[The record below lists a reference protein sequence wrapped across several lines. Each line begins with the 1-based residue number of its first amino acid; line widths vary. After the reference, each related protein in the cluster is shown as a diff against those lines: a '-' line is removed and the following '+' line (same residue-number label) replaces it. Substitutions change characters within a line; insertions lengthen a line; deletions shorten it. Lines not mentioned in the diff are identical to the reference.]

1 MPVPR
6 TYRVAD
12 VARLSG
18 VSIRALHHYD
28 AIGLLVPTGRT
39 EAGYRLY
46 TDADLLRLQQILI
59 GRELG
64 FSLEEIKRS
73 LDDPRFDHRQALR
86 RAAAA
91 PRSEGAARSAS
102 MLRAVDAALAV
113 VGRDPHGGTM
123 DMKELFNGF
132 DPVGVRGRGQGALG
146 RTDAYEE
153 SKRRV
158 EGLHAPRTGS
168 GRRPRQGAIYADA
181 AAAMRRGVDPTA
193 PAALEI
199 AERHRQSIDTWFYP
213 CSHAMH
219 AGLADMY
226 EADDRFRASID
237 AAGEGLTTFLAA
249 AIRANAA
256 RSPEPAVRQQPPL
269 VLVAAPAS
277 PAFRPPSASDRS

>member
-28 AIGLLVPTGRT
+28 AIGLLIPTGRT

-46 TDADLLRLQQILI
+46 TDADVLRLQQILI

-73 LDDPRFDHRQALR
+73 LDDPRFDQ
-86 RAAAA
+86 RAALVEQ
-91 PRSEGAARSAS
+91 RRRLEVKARSLDE

-113 VGRDPHGGTM
+113 VGDPQGGTM
-123 DMKELFNGF
+123 DMKELFGGF
-132 DPVGVRGRGQGALG
+132 DPSVYEAEVEERWGGPAL
-146 RTDAYEE
+146 EE

-158 EGLHAPRTGS
+158 KGYTADDWKRWKAENAALYG
-168 GRRPRQGAIYADA
+168 DA
-181 AAAMRRGVDPTA
+181 AAAMRGGVDPTS
-193 PAALEI
+193 PAALAI
-199 AERHRQSIDTWFYP
+199 AERHRLAIDTWFYP
-213 CSHAMH
+213 CSKAMH

-226 EADDRFRASID
+226 EADDRFRASVD
-237 AAGEGLTTFLAA
+237 QAGEGLTTFLAA

-256 RSPEPAVRQQPPL
+256 R
-269 VLVAAPAS
+269 
-277 PAFRPPSASDRS
+277 

>member
-64 FSLEEIKRS
+64 FALEEIKRS
-73 LDDPRFDHRQALR
+73 LDDPRFDQRQALVEQR
-86 RAAAA
+86 RRLEAKAH
-91 PRSEGAARSAS
+91 SLGE

-113 VGRDPHGGTM
+113 VGQDPQGGTM
-123 DMKELFNGF
+123 DMNELFGGF
-132 DPVGVRGRGQGALG
+132 DPSVYEAEVEERWSGAAL
-146 RTDAYEE
+146 DE

-158 EGLHAPRTGS
+158 KGYTAEDWKRWKAENA
-168 GRRPRQGAIYADA
+168 AIYGDA
-181 AAAMRRGVDPTA
+181 AAAMRRGVDPTSA
-193 PAALEI
+193 AALEI
-199 AERHRQSIDTWFYP
+199 AERHRLSIDTWFYP
-213 CSHAMH
+213 CSRAMH

-226 EADDRFRASID
+226 EADDRFRATID
-237 AAGEGLTTFLAA
+237 AAGEGLTTFLVA
-249 AIRANAA
+249 AIRANAG
-256 RSPEPAVRQQPPL
+256 RAV
-269 VLVAAPAS
+269 
-277 PAFRPPSASDRS
+277 

>member
-28 AIGLLVPTGRT
+28 ALKLLVPTGRT

-46 TDADLLRLQQILI
+46 TDKDLLRLQQILI

-73 LDDPRFDHRQALR
+73 LDDPRFDQ
-86 RAAAA
+86 RAALVDQ
-91 PRSEGAARSAS
+91 RRRLEEKARALGE

-113 VGRDPHGGTM
+113 VDPDPQGGTM
-123 DMKELFNGF
+123 DMKELVGGF
-132 DPVGVRGRGQGALG
+132 DPSAYEAEVEERWGGPAL
-146 RTDAYEE
+146 EE

-158 EGLHAPRTGS
+158 KSYSADDWKRWKAENAS
-168 GRRPRQGAIYADA
+168 IYGDA
-181 AAAMRRGVDPTA
+181 AAAMRAGVDPTS
-193 PAALEI
+193 AAAVDI

-213 CSHAMH
+213 CSRAMH

-237 AAGEGLTTFLAA
+237 KAGEGLTTFLAA
-249 AIRANAA
+249 AIRANAKA
-256 RSPEPAVRQQPPL
+256 
-269 VLVAAPAS
+269 
-277 PAFRPPSASDRS
+277 

>member
-12 VARLSG
+12 VARQSG

-28 AIGLLVPTGRT
+28 AIGLLAPTGRT
-39 EAGYRLY
+39 ESGYRLY

-73 LDDPRFDHRQALR
+73 LHEPGFDQR
-86 RAAAA
+86 RALVEQ
-91 PRSEGAARSAS
+91 RKRLEDKARSLER
-102 MLRAVDAALAV
+102 MLQAVDAALAV
-113 VGRDPHGGTM
+113 VGPDPQGDTM

-132 DPVGVRGRGQGALG
+132 DPSAYEAEVEERWGGPAL
-146 RTDAYEE
+146 EE

-158 EGLHAPRTGS
+158 KQYTADDWTRWKAENAAVYG
-168 GRRPRQGAIYADA
+168 DA
-181 AAAMRRGVDPTA
+181 AAAMRGAVEPTS
-193 PAALEI
+193 PAALAI
-199 AERHRQSIDTWFYP
+199 AERHRLAIDTWFYP
-213 CSHAMH
+213 CSKPVH

-226 EADDRFRASID
+226 EADERFRASID
-237 AAGEGLTTFLAA
+237 QMGDGLTTWLAA

-256 RSPEPAVRQQPPL
+256 R
-269 VLVAAPAS
+269 
-277 PAFRPPSASDRS
+277 

>member
-46 TDADLLRLQQILI
+46 TDRDLLRLQQILI

-64 FSLEEIKRS
+64 FPLDEIKRS
-73 LDDPRFDHRQALR
+73 LDDPRFDQRQALLEQR
-86 RAAAA
+86 QRLEAKV
-91 PRSEGAARSAS
+91 RSLDG
-102 MLRAVDAALAV
+102 MIRAVDAALAV
-113 VGRDPHGGTM
+113 VGPDPQGGTM
-123 DMKELFNGF
+123 DMKELFGGF
-132 DPVGVRGRGQGALG
+132 DPSVYEAEVEERWGGPAL
-146 RTDAYEE
+146 EE

-158 EGLHAPRTGS
+158 KGYTADDWKRWKAETA
-168 GRRPRQGAIYADA
+168 AIYGDA
-181 AAAMRRGVDPTA
+181 AAAMRGGLDPA
-193 PAALEI
+193 SPAALEI
-199 AERHRQSIDTWFYP
+199 AERHRLSIDTWFYP
-213 CSHAMH
+213 CSKAMH

-237 AAGEGLTTFLAA
+237 KAGDGLTTFLAA
-249 AIRANAA
+249 AIRANAK
-256 RSPEPAVRQQPPL
+256 Q
-269 VLVAAPAS
+269 
-277 PAFRPPSASDRS
+277 

>member
-12 VARLSG
+12 VARLTG

-28 AIGLLVPTGRT
+28 ALGLLVPTGRT

-73 LDDPRFDHRQALR
+73 LDDPRFDQRQALVEQR
-86 RAAAA
+86 RRLEEKSRALG
-91 PRSEGAARSAS
+91 E

-113 VGRDPHGGTM
+113 VGRDPEKGTM

-132 DPVGVRGRGQGALG
+132 DPSV
-146 RTDAYEE
+146 YEAEVEERWSGPAVDE

-158 EGLHAPRTGS
+158 KSYTADDWKRWKAENAALYG
-168 GRRPRQGAIYADA
+168 DA
-181 AAAMRRGVDPTA
+181 AAAMRRGVDPA
-193 PAALEI
+193 SPEAQAL
-199 AERHRQSIDTWFYP
+199 AERHRLSIDSWFYP

-256 RSPEPAVRQQPPL
+256 RG
-269 VLVAAPAS
+269 
-277 PAFRPPSASDRS
+277 

>member
-12 VARLSG
+12 VARQSG

-73 LDDPRFDHRQALR
+73 LNDPRFDQRQALVEQR
-86 RAAAA
+86 RRLEAK
-91 PRSEGAARSAS
+91 ARSLDQ
-102 MLRAVDAALAV
+102 MLRAIDAALSV
-113 VGRDPHGGTM
+113 VGHDPQGGRM

-132 DPVGVRGRGQGALG
+132 DPSAYEAEAEKRWGGE
-146 RTDAYEE
+146 AYEE

-158 EGLHAPRTGS
+158 KGYTAEDWKRWKTENAAVYG
-168 GRRPRQGAIYADA
+168 DA
-181 AAAMRRGVDPTA
+181 AAAMGRGVDPVSPEA
-193 PAALEI
+193 RAI
-199 AERHRQSIDTWFYP
+199 AERHRLSIDTWFYP

-226 EADDRFRASID
+226 EADDRFSASID

-249 AIRANAA
+249 AIRANAN
-256 RSPEPAVRQQPPL
+256 RAV
-269 VLVAAPAS
+269 
-277 PAFRPPSASDRS
+277 

>member
-64 FSLEEIKRS
+64 FPLDEIRRS
-73 LDDPRFDHRQALR
+73 LDDPRFDQR
-86 RAAAA
+86 RALLEQ
-91 PRSEGAARSAS
+91 RRRIEDKARALGE

-113 VGRDPHGGTM
+113 VGPDPQGGPM
-123 DMKELFNGF
+123 DMKELFGGF
-132 DPVGVRGRGQGALG
+132 DPSAYEAEAKERWGD
-146 RTDAYEE
+146 TDAYRE
-153 SKRRV
+153 STRRV
-158 EGLHAPRTGS
+158 KGYTPDDWKRQQAE
-168 GRRPRQGAIYADA
+168 QGAIYADA
-181 AAAMRRGVDPTA
+181 AAAMRRGVDPSS

-199 AERHRQSIDTWFYP
+199 AERHRLAIDKWFYP
-213 CSHAMH
+213 CSKAMH

-226 EADDRFRASID
+226 EADERFRASID
-237 AAGEGLTTFLAA
+237 KAGDGLTAFLSAA
-249 AIRANAA
+249 MRANAK
-256 RSPEPAVRQQPPL
+256 
-269 VLVAAPAS
+269 
-277 PAFRPPSASDRS
+277 SA

>member
-1 MPVPR
+1 MTVPR

-12 VARLSG
+12 VARLAG

-64 FSLEEIKRS
+64 FSLDEIKRS
-73 LDDPRFDHRQALR
+73 LDDPKFDQRQALLEQR
-86 RAAAA
+86 KRLTEKAN
-91 PRSEGAARSAS
+91 SIEQ
-102 MLRAVDAALAV
+102 MLRSIDAALGV
-113 VGRDPHGGTM
+113 VGPDPQGGIM
-123 DMKELFNGF
+123 DMKELFDGF
-132 DPVGVRGRGQGALG
+132 DPSVHEAEVEARWSGPAL
-146 RTDAYEE
+146 EE

-158 EGLHAPRTGS
+158 KGYSADDWKRWKVENAEVYG
-168 GRRPRQGAIYADA
+168 DA
-181 AAAMRRGVDPTA
+181 AAAMRRGVAPTSPEA
-193 PAALEI
+193 MTI
-199 AERHRQSIDTWFYP
+199 AERHRLSIDKWFYP

-226 EADDRFRASID
+226 EADDRFRTTID

-249 AIRANAA
+249 AIRANAT
-256 RSPEPAVRQQPPL
+256 RAV
-269 VLVAAPAS
+269 
-277 PAFRPPSASDRS
+277 

>member
-12 VARLSG
+12 VARQSG

-46 TDADLLRLQQILI
+46 TDTDLLRLQQILI

-64 FSLEEIKRS
+64 FSLDEIKRS
-73 LDDPRFDHRQALR
+73 LTDPRFDHRQALLEQR
-86 RAAAA
+86 ERLEAK
-91 PRSEGAARSAS
+91 ARSLGK
-102 MLRAVDAALAV
+102 MLEAVDAALAV
-113 VGRDPHGGTM
+113 VGDDPQGGPM

-132 DPVGVRGRGQGALG
+132 DPSVHDAEVEERWSGPAL
-146 RTDAYEE
+146 DE
-153 SKRRV
+153 STRRV
-158 EGLHAPRTGS
+158 KGYSAEDWKRWKAENAAVYG
-168 GRRPRQGAIYADA
+168 DA
-181 AAAMRRGVDPTA
+181 AAAMRRGIE
-193 PAALEI
+193 PASPEALAI
-199 AERHRQSIDTWFYP
+199 AERHRLSIDTWFYP

-237 AAGEGLTTFLAA
+237 AAGEGLTSFLAA

-256 RSPEPAVRQQPPL
+256 R
-269 VLVAAPAS
+269 
-277 PAFRPPSASDRS
+277 

>member
-1 MPVPR
+1 MAVPR

-28 AIGLLVPTGRT
+28 ALGLLVPTGRT

-46 TDADLLRLQQILI
+46 TDKDLLRLQQILI

-64 FSLEEIKRS
+64 FPLEEIKRS
-73 LDDPRFDHRQALR
+73 LDDPRFDQRQALVEQR
-86 RAAAA
+86 R
-91 PRSEGAARSAS
+91 RLQDKARALGE
-102 MLRAVDAALAV
+102 MLRAVDAALDV
-113 VGRDPHGGTM
+113 VGHDPQGGTM
-123 DMKELFNGF
+123 DMKEIFGGF
-132 DPVGVRGRGQGALG
+132 DPSAHEAEVEKRWSGPAL
-146 RTDAYEE
+146 DE

-158 EGLHAPRTGS
+158 KGYTAEDWKRWKAENA
-168 GRRPRQGAIYADA
+168 AIYGDA
-181 AAAMRRGVDPTA
+181 AAAMRGGVVPTS

-199 AERHRQSIDTWFYP
+199 AERHRLSIDRWFYP
-213 CSHAMH
+213 CSRAMH

-249 AIRANAA
+249 AIRANAT
-256 RSPEPAVRQQPPL
+256 R
-269 VLVAAPAS
+269 
-277 PAFRPPSASDRS
+277 

>member
-12 VARLSG
+12 VARRSG

-73 LDDPRFDHRQALR
+73 LNDPRFNHREALVEQR
-86 RAAAA
+86 RRLEAKAHALG
-91 PRSEGAARSAS
+91 E
-102 MLRAVDAALAV
+102 MLRAVDAALDV
-113 VGRDPHGGTM
+113 VGHDPHGGTM

-132 DPVGVRGRGQGALG
+132 DPAAYEAEAKERWGD
-146 RTDAYEE
+146 TDAYLE
-153 SKRRV
+153 STRRV
-158 EGLHAPRTGS
+158 KGYTPDDWKQQQAEQA
-168 GRRPRQGAIYADA
+168 AIYADA
-181 AAAMRRGVDPTA
+181 AAAMRRGVEPTSVA
-193 PAALEI
+193 VMEI
-199 AERHRQSIDTWFYP
+199 AERHRQSIDRWFYP
-213 CSHAMH
+213 CSQAMH
-219 AGLADMY
+219 VGLADMY
-226 EADDRFRASID
+226 EADDRFRATID
-237 AAGEGLTTFLAA
+237 SAGEGLTTFLAA

-256 RSPEPAVRQQPPL
+256 R
-269 VLVAAPAS
+269 
-277 PAFRPPSASDRS
+277 

>member
-59 GRELG
+59 RRELG
-64 FSLEEIKRS
+64 FPLEAIKRS
-73 LDDPRFDHRQALR
+73 LDDRAFDYR
-86 RAAAA
+86 RALLEQRRLLQSKAQ
-91 PRSEGAARSAS
+91 SLGT

-113 VGRDPHGGTM
+113 AGRDPKGRTM
-123 DMKELFNGF
+123 DMKELFGRF
-132 DPVGVRGRGQGALG
+132 DPAVYETEVKERWGS
-146 RTDAYEE
+146 DAYEQT
-153 SKRRV
+153 SRRV
-158 EGLHAPRTGS
+158 NGYTAEDWKRQQAEIGAIHADAATLM
-168 GRRPRQGAIYADA
+168 RQGA
-181 AAAMRRGVDPTA
+181 DPSS
-193 PAALEI
+193 PAALAV
-199 AERHRQSIDTWFYP
+199 AERHRQSIDRWFYP
-213 CSHAMH
+213 CSSATH

-226 EADDRFRASID
+226 ESDARFAAAID
-237 AAGEGLTTFLAA
+237 AHAEGLTRFLSA

-256 RSPEPAVRQQPPL
+256 GNA
-269 VLVAAPAS
+269 
-277 PAFRPPSASDRS
+277 